1 MPSYW
6 VFVSEKKT
14 GTFMIKNQCIRQPF
28 RNEEQEKSKIID
40 KTALILGHSSKKGN
54 LRQPMLLKS
63 PMRTTSCLTA
73 FLQFVF
79 IVLNICCCFLHF
91 FLALR
96 IFYIGKKRS
105 FPNIKLCLPKTALPN
120 GATDTD
126 TVSKKWNLQ
135 VYEKG
140 FGDMHE
146 NMATEKYIYI

>member
-1 MPSYW
+1 MLNSFSAFCLYCL
-6 VFVSEKKT
+6 KY
-14 GTFMIKNQCIRQPF
+14 
-28 RNEEQEKSKIID
+28 
-40 KTALILGHSSKKGN
+40 
-54 LRQPMLLKS
+54 MLLFS
-63 PMRTTSCLTA
+63 S
-73 FLQFVF
+73 F
-79 IVLNICCCFLHF
+79 F

>member
-1 MPSYW
+1 MRS
-6 VFVSEKKT
+6 KRKA
-14 GTFMIKNQCIRQPF
+14 
-28 RNEEQEKSKIID
+28 KSLTKQLSFWGIP
-40 KTALILGHSSKKGN
+40 AKKGN